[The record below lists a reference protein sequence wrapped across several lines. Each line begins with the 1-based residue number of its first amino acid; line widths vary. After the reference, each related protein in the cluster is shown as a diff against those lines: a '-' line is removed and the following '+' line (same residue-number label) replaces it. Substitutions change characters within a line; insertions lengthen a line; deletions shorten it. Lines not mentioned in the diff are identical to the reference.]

1 MAAAAKSNL
10 KKVTMELG
18 GKSPFIICADA
29 DVDKV
34 QTHTRIEGLTQSSSW
49 HVALRGTTPLVIPLP
64 YNASLADA

>member
-34 QTHTRIEGLTQSSSW
+34 QTHT
-49 HVALRGTTPLVIPLP
+49 LR
-64 YNASLADA
+64 A